1 MTPTTQGASA
11 TAAIEKIRG
20 QHPAAIM
27 NVATHRGE
35 TTLTIRPEDLLP
47 VARLLRDDPDLAYR
61 HLSNI
66 TAVDW
71 SKYPGHTQAGSACP
85 PARFATIYQLFS
97 LKAATSGSAAASRPG
112 SAASGPG
119 AAARITLKVPAAA
132 SGPGAAAGGEK
143 EEARRK
149 KEDQLPASSH
159 QLPAVPSLTP
169 LWPGADWPER
179 EVYDLM
185 GIRFEGHPDLRR
197 IMMPHDWPNHPLRK
211 DVPRGGETVPF
222 SMTWEDE
229 EFESFG
235 QQIIEAHAVP
245 QVPPKQAD
253 GNRHMIL
260 NMGPHHPATHGVLRV
275 IAELDGET
283 VVAAY
288 PDLGYLHSGFEKQ
301 GETIRYKDFLPYT
314 DRSDYVSSM
323 CNNLGYSLAVERLMG
338 VDIPPRAQVLRVV
351 MAELQ
356 RIASHL
362 LWLGTSVMDAAGM
375 SHAMLMYAF
384 REREQL
390 LDIFE
395 LVSGARLTTSYIRP
409 GGIWRDVPPSFEER
423 VRDILA
429 TFPAHFDEYE
439 RFMTDNPVW
448 KARTIGV
455 GKLSA
460 DQCLG
465 LGLSG
470 PLARA
475 SGVPLDYRK
484 LRPYSG
490 YENFDFKMV
499 TATDG
504 DSYARYLVR
513 IEEMRQSLRIV
524 EQGLANLPDGP
535 VWTADRKMA
544 LPPRQELDTSMEAV
558 IHHFKLNTEGM
569 TPPKGEIYE
578 CVESPR
584 GEKGFYLVSDGT
596 AIPYRLR
603 YRTPSFHNLQ
613 ALNTMS
619 QGRLIADLI
628 INIGTIDI
636 VLGDVDR

>member
-1 MTPTTQGASA
+1 MTPTPDV
-11 TAAIEKIRG
+11 AAIPDGAIPDGAAALAAVDKIRG
-20 QHPAAIM
+20 RFPAAILGA
-27 NVATHRGE
+27 ATHRGE
-35 TTLTIRPEDLLP
+35 TTLTIRPEDLVG
-47 VARLLRDDPDLAYR
+47 VARLLRDDAQLAYR
-61 HLSNI
+61 HLSNV
-66 TAVDW
+66 TSVDW
-71 SKYPGHTQAGSACP
+71 SEYPGHAG
-85 PARFATIYQLFS
+85 PARFTTVYQLFS
-97 LKAATSGSAAASRPG
+97 PTTAQ
-112 SAASGPG
+112 
-119 AAARITLKVPAAA
+119 RISLKVPALAREKVTAA
-132 SGPGAAAGGEK
+132 T
-143 EEARRK
+143 
-149 KEDQLPASSH
+149 QSSISNL
-159 QLPAVPSLTP
+159 QSAVSVPSLTS

-235 QQIIEAHAVP
+235 QQIIEARAAP

-253 GNRHMIL
+253 GNKHMIL
-260 NMGPHHPATHGVLRV
+260 NLGPHHPATHGVLRV
-275 IAELDGET
+275 VVELDGET

-314 DRSDYVSSM
+314 DRSDYVASM
-323 CNNLGYSLAVERLMG
+323 CNNLGYALAVEKLMG
-338 VDIPPRAQVLRVV
+338 VEIPPRGQVLRVV

-356 RIASHL
+356 RVASHL
-362 LWLGTSVMDAAGM
+362 LWLGTSVMDASGM

-409 GGIWRDVPPSFEER
+409 GGVWRDVPPAFSER
-423 VRDILA
+423 VGDILR
-429 TFPAHFDEYE
+429 TFPSHFDEYE
-439 RFMTDNPVW
+439 RFMTENPVW
-448 KARTIGV
+448 KARTVGV

-460 DQCLG
+460 DQCLA

-490 YENFDFKMV
+490 YEDFDFKMA

-504 DSYARYLVR
+504 DAYARYLVR

-524 EQGLANLPDGP
+524 EQGLARLADMPEGP

-584 GEKGFYLVSDGT
+584 GEVGFYLVSDGSGM
-596 AIPYRLR
+596 PYRLR

-613 ALNTMS
+613 ALNVMS

>member
-1 MTPTTQGASA
+1 MTAA
-11 TAAIEKIRG
+11 ARAIEKIRG
-20 QHPAAIM
+20 QHPAAILS
-27 NVATHRGE
+27 VDVHRGD

-71 SKYPGHTQAGSACP
+71 SKYPGHAQACAACSA
-85 PARFATIYQLFS
+85 ARFTTVVQLFS
-97 LKAATSGSAAASRPG
+97 PTTT
-112 SAASGPG
+112 
-119 AAARITLKVPAAA
+119 ARITLKVPAATSQVPGTSTLPSKAVPGTSGTSVA
-132 SGPGAAAGGEK
+132 SAEPV
-143 EEARRK
+143 
-149 KEDQLPASSH
+149 
-159 QLPAVPSLTP
+159 VPSLTP

-179 EVYDLM
+179 EIYDLM

-211 DVPRGGETVPF
+211 DIPRGGETVPF

-235 QQIIEAHAVP
+235 QQIIEARAVP

-275 IAELDGET
+275 VAELDGET

-338 VDIPPRAQVLRVV
+338 VEIPPRAQVLRVV

-423 VRDILA
+423 VRDILR

-439 RFMTDNPVW
+439 RFMTENPVW

-569 TPPKGEIYE
+569 VPPKGEIYE

-619 QGRLIADLI
+619 QGRLIADMI

>member
-1 MTPTTQGASA
+1 MTPNPDAAAA
-11 TAAIEKIRG
+11 THTEGGAAIAKIRG
-20 QHPAAIM
+20 QHPAAILG
-27 NVATHRGE
+27 VATFGGS

-71 SKYPGHTQAGSACP
+71 SKYPGHTG
-85 PARFATIYQLFS
+85 PARFTTIYQLFS
-97 LKAATSGSAAASRPG
+97 PKTT
-112 SAASGPG
+112 
-119 AAARITLKVPAAA
+119 ARITLKVPAM
-132 SGPGAAAGGEK
+132 GGRGDPGGRPVETLHATSL
-143 EEARRK
+143 
-149 KEDQLPASSH
+149 QPATSNLQPS
-159 QLPAVPSLTP
+159 VPSLTP

-211 DVPRGGETVPF
+211 DIPRGGETVPF

-235 QQIIEAHAVP
+235 QQIIEARAVP

-338 VDIPPRAQVLRVV
+338 VEIPPRAQVLRVI

-423 VRDILA
+423 VRDILR

-439 RFMTDNPVW
+439 RFMTENPVW

-569 TPPKGEIYE
+569 VPPKGEIYE

>member
-1 MTPTTQGASA
+1 MTPDIVVA
-11 TAAIEKIRG
+11 TRAVAKIRG
-20 QHPAAIM
+20 QHPAAILS
-27 NVATHRGE
+27 VAEHRGE
-35 TTLTIRPEDLLP
+35 TTVTVRPEDLLP

-66 TAVDW
+66 TSVDW
-71 SKYPGHTQAGSACP
+71 SKYPGHTG
-85 PARFATIYQLFS
+85 PARFTTVVQLFS
-97 LKAATSGSAAASRPG
+97 LTK
-112 SAASGPG
+112 
-119 AAARITLKVPAAA
+119 AARITLKVPATTSQVPGTSTLPSKAVPGTSVA
-132 SGPGAAAGGEK
+132 SAEPV
-143 EEARRK
+143 
-149 KEDQLPASSH
+149 
-159 QLPAVPSLTP
+159 VPSLTP

-179 EVYDLM
+179 EIYDLM

-211 DVPRGGETVPF
+211 DIPRGGETVPF

-235 QQIIEAHAVP
+235 QQIIEARAVP

-275 IAELDGET
+275 VAELDGET

-338 VDIPPRAQVLRVV
+338 VEIPARAQVLRVV

-409 GGIWRDVPPSFEER
+409 GGIWRDVPPTFEER
-423 VRDILA
+423 VRDILR

-439 RFMTDNPVW
+439 RFMTENPVW

-569 TPPKGEIYE
+569 VPPKGEIYE

-619 QGRLIADLI
+619 QGRLIADMI